1 MDLSTPGAELF
12 DPATELDDFAVETTV
27 APSDLD
33 DLVAELTAPP
43 SRRRNL
49 VAEIPSRPGWE
60 IELRLEQSDNDRA
73 LISKKS
79 DRFVKAV
86 DAKNVEG
93 ITKESMLLSAFTLGL
108 ACQSLRRQGVVV
120 TDAMIGGRT
129 DDPATFTNR
138 HLQAKVG
145 ANNSMTD
152 AVVRFLGAD
161 VVADIADE
169 FEQARKA
176 WILEDDSA
184 PRA

>member
-12 DPATELDDFAVETTV
+12 DPASEFDDATTPATV
-27 APSDLD
+27 TPSDLD

-49 VAEIPSRPGWE
+49 VLDIVSRPGWE
-60 IELRLEQSDNDRA
+60 IELALEQSDNDRA

-86 DAKNVEG
+86 DAKNVEAV
-93 ITKESMLLSAFTLGL
+93 TKESILLSAFTIGL
-108 ACQSLRRQGVVV
+108 ACRSLRRQTVVV
-120 TDAMIGGRT
+120 TDAMVGGRT

-161 VVADIADE
+161 VVADVADE

-184 PRA
+184 PRS